1 MKLPFVAAAMLVF
14 ALPVFAIDG
23 VSKYTIHKQD
33 EDMTKS
39 NLSPFAFSLLLVGG
53 AFYDR
58 MTHLQLR

>member
-1 MKLPFVAAAMLVF
+1 MKFPFLAAAMLVF

-39 NLSPFAFSLLLVGG
+39 NLSPFAFSLLLSGG
-53 AFYDR
+53 AF
-58 MTHLQLR
+58 L